1 MMIETVRARLT
12 LWYVSTLA
20 AALIVVGGLIY
31 GLLARA
37 LYVRIDENLAAVT
50 RIAMTSLQNDL
61 GEGQDA
67 ADAARSTAAELAS
80 SQQMLVIFDGDGR
93 LLAEEGRDDD
103 VEFVLPPL
111 DRIPQEEPALL
122 TIEEPRDRSDR
133 HRLALRRVTIP
144 PAGVKY
150 VVVVGSPLERTDEE
164 LESLREI
171 IWYVGPLA
179 LVLAGIGGWFLAK
192 HSLAPVVAMGERARQ
207 IGVGNLGERLPV
219 GNRRDELGRLAQT
232 FNELLGRLE
241 ASLVQQRQFMADA
254 SHELRTPV
262 ATARTAAG
270 VALQQA
276 TRSEAEYREA
286 LAIIEQQTARLSRLV
301 EDMFTLARADAG
313 NYPVRRVP
321 MYLDEVIDEVARA
334 AQVLADRRQVTVET
348 AGERSAALV
357 ADEDLVRRLLVN
369 LVDNAVRHT
378 PAHSAVRITL
388 ERADGGYRITVTDR
402 GPGIPARVQPHIF
415 ERFYRGDTAR
425 AREQPYEGAG
435 LGLSLA
441 RWIARAHGGDVTLAT
456 SSADGT
462 TFLVFLPSSSIHPP
476 VATVVPGDS

>member
-1 MMIETVRARLT
+1 MIETVRARLT
-12 LWYVSTLA
+12 VWYVSTLA
-20 AALIVVGGLIY
+20 AALLVVGGLIY

-37 LYVRIDENLAAVT
+37 LYVRIDENLSAVT
-50 RIAMTSLQNDL
+50 RIATTSLGNDL
-61 GEGQDA
+61 AEGQDA

-80 SQQMLVIFDGDGR
+80 SRQMLAIFDGEGR

-103 VEFVLPPL
+103 LEFTLPPI
-111 DRIPQEEPALL
+111 DTIPEGQPLLL

-133 HRLALRRVTIP
+133 HRLALRRATIP
-144 PAGVKY
+144 AARVNY
-150 VVVVGSPLERTDEE
+150 VIVVGSPLEQTDEE

-171 IWYVGPLA
+171 LWYVGPLA
-179 LVLAGIGGWFLAK
+179 LVLAGAGGWFLAK

-276 TRSEAEYREA
+276 SRTEAEYREA

-301 EDMFTLARADAG
+301 DDMFTLARADAG
-313 NYPVRRVP
+313 NYPVRLVP
-321 MYLDEVIDEVARA
+321 MYLDEVLDEVARA
-334 AQVLADRRQVTVET
+334 AQVLARVRNVAVES
-348 AGERSAALV
+348 AGARSAALV
-357 ADEDLVRRLLVN
+357 ADEELIRRLLVN
-369 LVDNAVRHT
+369 LVDNAVRYAPEGST
-378 PAHSAVRITL
+378 VRIVL
-388 ERADGGYRITVTDR
+388 DRAEGGYSIAVTDT
-402 GPGIPARVQPHIF
+402 GPGIPAHVQPYLF
-415 ERFYRGDTAR
+415 ERFYRGDSAR

-441 RWIARAHGGDVTLAT
+441 RWIARAHGGDVTLAS
-456 SSADGT
+456 SSAEGS
-462 TFLVFLPSSSIHPP
+462 TFVVLLPDR
-476 VATVVPGDS
+476 G